1 MNTKTTKF
9 LAVLAV
15 FAMAFAVFAA
25 IAPAQDDDASVID
38 SLDGF
43 SSSSAVDQVKSFYV
57 DGTAS
62 TSITNTTEFGAAINL
77 YVYPGTA
84 GITLNVDTGAANNMI
99 IHVMTAAATYDSTTQ
114 KWSGGAYDDSLIKYQ
129 CADSSGSKAFKINSD
144 GSITSTVAI
153 NANGVYGMIFYD
165 YSDTS
170 YTYYAKGADAGTIT
184 LDTNTDE
191 FTVFNGSAIVQNK
204 ESSNIVSKITFKGY
218 VGASSTNDVTKVTRT
233 SATVTTLTM
242 PKFDSNA
249 DLTAGSMTINSG
261 VFTVYASTGAHGSE
275 IKTQTAFDYNFVAS
289 GKADGWYYASD
300 ALSTLIEQG
309 TPLISSTYCVLAVMG
324 TPVVA
329 EDSITLAD
337 DTQQYDLYLKKA
349 TMTSLTV
356 KVGTTVE
363 HKIGA
368 ANLTAKIWMLEEAT
382 SVVDSIDGPSGS
394 GAKKALIG
402 TLTLKSGTF
411 NVPTDGLIV
420 GYYDSPTQNIGRLNV
435 GEGAELSLDPT
446 TVNSRTT
453 QGTVKISKGSE
464 IAVFGSITSTAD
476 RTINP
481 AVASTN
487 DGTFSAYGNAIIGQ
501 KVYITVSNFN
511 IENASKTIDISHD
524 IVSDIVFKQYQTV
537 NIVGNVNI
545 LPGVAVNVLGTLNIT
560 PGSTLTVM
568 KNSTLTL
575 GSVPG
580 LITSKIMQLDNQ
592 GTMDIA
598 GTFIVAENSG
608 AADKVVSSGTI
619 EVDGTFTA
627 DAAIELTAGKMNVG
641 TTGVLGG
648 TGLIV
653 GSDAVLTIDGS
664 VSGTIGIAGK
674 LKIDGSVTAALVL
687 NMKANAAEINLSEVK
702 FTNNSDA
709 GTNGNRTITVTDD
722 GLKLAKGR
730 VIGEGSDP
738 KGESMT
744 VVANAQND
752 IIYGLV
758 ITESISS
765 WTYNSVKY
773 FSAAIV
779 LSGATSADLASAAGT
794 DVAITLNAAHTDGAY
809 FATGEIFSIGKDVSF
824 ATSEGTTIT
833 VTDGTSMYWT
843 SSDAGTITNNG
854 AITAVGTLF
863 AKSAITGTINATLYT
878 MDTLGTKTYIYTTL
892 ASAIDSGATKL
903 TISGTNKVLSNLD
916 IPADVTID
924 AAAGATLIIGSTD
937 DRSVTAT
944 LKDGAVLKNASVD
957 VKGTFIV
964 ENKLTGLK
972 NTSVTSDVS
981 STNGNVMKYTNVYYA
996 LLGAQEGEVIK
1007 ITTSE
1012 TVVIDMNTTIPAG
1025 VTLEVPASGTLAV
1038 QVGKI
1043 LTVDGILDS
1052 WYAVKA
1058 VYTDETTATFGLVEN
1073 DDNAKIVVN
1082 GIFVSTDA
1090 ITYANY
1096 KVPGAYFETTTT
1108 SPYYAVA
1115 APEVAALMIATID
1128 DEAIT
1133 LHGELSLGTIAFV
1146 GIEGAVITLASDA
1159 QITASKVLITDARV
1173 VSSSADN
1180 ATSYFKGTIE
1190 GTAGAVKITDMVG
1203 FTVIDNTDDEK
1214 TYLADNSTIK
1224 ASTVTGH
1231 ASNNAISISSG
1242 TVYASGAVDAAKLTV
1257 SSGAE
1262 FIVSKSANSFEA
1274 STSMSVAG
1282 IVTVTNGGAVT
1293 VPSLFVTG
1301 SFIVLPADAISG
1313 IAAGSATVTTAAYV
1327 GFTKASE
1334 VYVAPTTS
1342 GSAVL
1347 SAETLGTGLSVVY
1360 ALAGSTVSEDL
1371 ISAMTKSTFVVEGSD
1386 YLYVYVSTSAADM
1399 YAYGIQAPELDN
1411 ADFKN
1416 WTYVSSG
1423 ETKYVTSTSG
1433 EKLSTARTYTAYIDY
1448 NLYKVEVYTDAG
1460 IKAVSIDGV
1469 EMLNEKNNMFIT
1481 INNLKAGNHTIAFT
1495 LKDGYQEDAN
1505 GVHLY
1510 TADGTLLQ
1518 SLKFTVSGDAGTTKL
1533 LLNGTEQ
1540 IIAPEPT
1547 PVEQNEWTIT
1557 TILLVILVILIA
1569 VMAVIVALRLNR
1581 S

>member
-15 FAMAFAVFAA
+15 FAMAFAAVA
-25 IAPAQDDDASVID
+25 IALPSDESDATITPAYTDATVPVANVI
-38 SLDGF
+38 SE
-43 SSSSAVDQVKSFYV
+43 AK
-57 DGTAS
+57 
-62 TSITNTTEFGAAINL
+62 
-77 YVYPGTA
+77 
-84 GITLNVDTGAANNMI
+84 TGAAAGNYY
-99 IHVMTAAATYDSTTQ
+99 VTESVTFAASASQDISIYIAKGKTVTLSQ
-114 KWSGGAYDDSLIKYQ
+114 ASGTNDIVIYV
-129 CADSSGSKAFKINSD
+129 ADSVTAGDTNYKVTPVKNLSIKTSLSTSQLTDITIAADSD
-144 GSITSTVAI
+144 GSITFGSTTEWATLDF
-153 NANGVYGMIFYD
+153 GMKFKD
-165 YSDTS
+165 VGASKV
-170 YTYYAKGADAGTIT
+170 TYYAKGADAGTIT
-184 LDTNTDE
+184 LDTNNDE

-218 VGASSTNDVTKVTRT
+218 VGANSTNDVTKVTRT
-233 SATVTTLTM
+233 SANATKLTM
-242 PKFDSNA
+242 PNFDSNA

-261 VFTVYASTGAHGSE
+261 VFTVYASENTHGSE
-275 IKTQTAFDYNFVAS
+275 IKTQTAFDYNFVVS

-300 ALSTLIEQG
+300 ALSTLINQS

-329 EDSITLAD
+329 EDSITLANAS
-337 DTQQYDLYLKKA
+337 QQYDLYLKKA

-368 ANLTAKIWMLEEAT
+368 ANLTAKIWMLEQAT
-382 SVVDSIDGPSGS
+382 SVVDSIDGPNGE
-394 GAKKALIG
+394 GAKKSLIG

-420 GYYDSPTQNIGRLNV
+420 GYYSSPTQNIGRLNV

-453 QGTVKISKGSE
+453 PGTVKISKGSE
-464 IAVFGSITSTAD
+464 IAVFGSITSTANK
-476 RTINP
+476 TIDP
-481 AVASTN
+481 AGASN
-487 DGTFSAYGNAIIGQ
+487 DGIFSAYGNAIIGQ

-568 KNSTLTL
+568 KTSTLTL
-575 GSVPG
+575 GYVASPA
-580 LITSKIMQLDNQ
+580 ITSKIMQLDNQ

-627 DAAIELTAGKMNVG
+627 NAAIELTAGKMNVG

-702 FTNNSDA
+702 FTNNAIA

-758 ITESISS
+758 ITESVSS

-794 DVAITLNAAHTDGAY
+794 DVAITLNVANTDGAY

-824 ATSEGTTIT
+824 ATSQKTTIT

-863 AKSAITGTINATLYT
+863 AKSAISGTINATLYT
-878 MDTLGTKTYIYTTL
+878 MDAIGTKTYIYTTL

-1159 QITASKVLITDARV
+1159 QITASKVLVADARI

-1242 TVYASGAVDAAKLTV
+1242 TVYASGTVNAAKLTV

-1262 FIVSKSANSFEA
+1262 FIVSKSANSFDA
-1274 STSMSVAG
+1274 TSMSVAG

-1313 IAAGSATVTTAAYV
+1313 IAAGSATVTTAYV

-1540 IIAPEPT
+1540 IIAPEPS

-1557 TILLVILVILIA
+1557 TILLLVLVILIA